1 MSSTRLDKFLQDK
14 FPQHSRSLI
23 KKLIKDGTV
32 VINQKII
39 KKPHFIISSNDQIDL
54 DQSKWLRERTQI
66 IPNPKIKLNIIYQD
80 KNILVINKP
89 PGLIIHPRQTKDG
102 FPHPNDLKKT
112 LVSGLLYY
120 FPQIANVG
128 DLPQIRPGIVHR
140 LDKDTSGII
149 IIAKNQSSFE
159 YLKKQFK
166 ERLVKKEYL
175 AVVGGKIKNKNGTLE
190 DLLLRSK
197 RQPLKQKVSFNRQG
211 KRAILKYKVIQENN
225 QFSLVKIRLITGRT
239 HQIRVQF
246 ANFGHP
252 IVGDKAYAPK
262 PISSLASRQLLHS
275 YTLSIALPSGETKTF
290 TTPIPDDIQNI
301 LNL

>member
-14 FPQHSRSLI
+14 FPQHSRSSI